1 MKDDPARIGFDR
13 LFNVTGLFT
22 IFYME
27 LSRDFCYEGERHDY
41 WELIYIDKGELLC
54 TADEERFVLKSGEM
68 TFHRPGQFHN
78 HTGNRSTAPN
88 VSILNF
94 ECKSPAMK
102 HLEGKIFRLN
112 AQEKSMLSALFAEGQ
127 SCYRL
132 ENEHDPLHNRLTA
145 VSPSP
150 VGGSQ
155 MIKNLLE
162 IFLIKLCRNTDV
174 VTKNMRQSYL
184 IDGTDVPY
192 NLKELLNY
200 LEEHIYGT
208 LTIADL
214 ARHMDMSPS
223 SVKQLFAQYR
233 SGGIV
238 RYYTARKIREARR
251 LIREGRYNMTQ
262 ISDLLH
268 FDSPQYFS
276 KCFKQVTNM
285 TPSQYKASIMG

>member
-1 MKDDPARIGFDR
+1 MKYDPAHIGFER
-13 LFNVTGLFT
+13 LFNVTGLIT

-27 LSRDFCYEGERHDY
+27 LPRDFRYEGERHDY

-68 TFHRPGQFHN
+68 ALHRPGQFHN
-78 HTGNRSTAPN
+78 HTGNSTVAPN

-102 HLEGKIFRLN
+102 RLVGKIFRLS
-112 AQEKSMLSALFAEGQ
+112 AQEKSLLSALFAEGQ
-127 SCYRL
+127 ACYRL
-132 ENEHDPLHNRLTA
+132 ENEHDPLHKGL
-145 VSPSP
+145 SPIVP
-150 VGGSQ
+150 APFGGSQ

-162 IFLIKLCRNTDV
+162 LFLIKLCRNTDV
-174 VTKNMRQSYL
+174 VTRDARQSYL

-192 NLKELLNY
+192 RVKELLDY
-200 LEEHIYGT
+200 VEEHIYGT
-208 LTIADL
+208 LTITDL
-214 ARHMDMSPS
+214 ARHMDRSPS

-233 SGGIV
+233 PGGIV

-251 LIREGRYNMTQ
+251 LIREGRYNMAQ

-276 KCFKQVTNM
+276 KCFKQVTHM
-285 TPSQYKASIMG
+285 TPSQYKASILG